1 MKYVNYNAD
10 TNEILGYYDD
20 SIHNFIP
27 EPNISITDEA
37 WQEALQIGANYIENN
52 QLVTKEIET
61 DTKAQE
67 LSELEAE
74 IKEIETHIRHAMLI
88 DNTQVLPDLR
98 EEYKE
103 LLKRKEEIVNEN

>member
-1 MKYVNYNAD
+1 MKYVNFNAD
-10 TNEILGYYDD
+10 TNEILGFYDD
-20 SIHNFIP
+20 GIHKTIP
-27 EPNISITDEA
+27 TPNIKISDDE
-37 WQEALQIGANYIENN
+37 WQEALRIGANYIENN

-88 DNTQVLPDLR
+88 NNTQVLPDLR

-103 LLKRKEEIVNEN
+103 LLKRKEELVNEN

>member
-27 EPNISITDEA
+27 EPNISITDVE
-37 WQEALQIGANYIENN
+37 WREALQIGANYIENN
-52 QLVTKEIET
+52 QLVIKENAI

-103 LLKRKEEIVNEN
+103 LLKRKEELKDEN

>member
-1 MKYVNYNAD
+1 MKYYKNNTGEVYA
-10 TNEILGYYDD
+10 YDD
-20 SIHNFIP
+20 NETQIQEGLIP
-27 EPNISITDEA
+27 IDEA
-37 WQEALQIGANYIENN
+37 ELHDLLEPKI
-52 QLVTKEIET
+52 
-61 DTKAQE
+61 DTKARE

-103 LLKRKEEIVNEN
+103 LLKRKEELTNEN